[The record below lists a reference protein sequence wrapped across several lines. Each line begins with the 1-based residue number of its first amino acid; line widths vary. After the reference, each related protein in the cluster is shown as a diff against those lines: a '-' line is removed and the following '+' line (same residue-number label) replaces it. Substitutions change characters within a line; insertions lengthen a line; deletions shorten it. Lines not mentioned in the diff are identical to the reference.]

1 MSDIHP
7 SAIIADDV
15 KLGDDIVICGG
26 VVVGA
31 EGLNL
36 NRVDGKFVRKEVN
49 ASVVIEDG
57 VFIGA
62 NTVVQ
67 RGLTRNT
74 IIGENTYVGPL
85 CNIGHDSQ
93 IGKSCLITGNT
104 LICGYVDVGD
114 GVRINPHST
123 ILNRIKIGSGAL
135 VGISSLVMKDVPSD
149 VTVYGHPARER
160 SSGE

>member
-74 IIGENTYVGPL
+74 IIGENTYIGPL
-85 CNIGHDSQ
+85 CNIGHDSRPM
-93 IGKSCLITGNT
+93 
-104 LICGYVDVGD
+104 
-114 GVRINPHST
+114 VRDSH
-123 ILNRIKIGSGAL
+123 
-135 VGISSLVMKDVPSD
+135 D
-149 VTVYGHPARER
+149 
-160 SSGE
+160 